1 MDVIVKLLV
10 GPLELL
16 DATAS
21 PLQTLLLRV
30 IQRLQPRRVQQDHVR
45 TLGLLVALQTD
56 GGGKKKKTRYRQRPA
71 EGIEIHPGIE
81 RAAADLRTLGGGSL
95 SFEPAQ
101 DAGEAE
107 EVAAAQRRQPVLAG
121 RRPRLEADGAGVA
134 LALLA
139 LGRRG
144 GPRHLGE
151 RLHAKK
157 QKQKKKHRRKSL
169 QSCRK
174 DWGDSPG
181 LQSPRRDIVG

>member
-1 MDVIVKLLV
+1 MQPPHLFRLSCSELSSAFSLGAYSKTTSERLAFLLHCR
-10 GPLELL
+10 
-16 DATAS
+16 
-21 PLQTLLLRV
+21 QTV
-30 IQRLQPRRVQQDHVR
+30 E
-45 TLGLLVALQTD
+45 
-56 GGGKKKKTRYRQRPA
+56 GKKNRYRQRPA

-81 RAAADLRTLGGGSL
+81 RAAADLRTLGGSSL

-107 EVAAAQRRQPVLAG
+107 EVAAAQCRQPVLAG

-157 QKQKKKHRRKSL
+157 QNKKKAQTEIDTVL
-169 QSCRK
+169 QK
-174 DWGDSPG
+174 G
-181 LQSPRRDIVG
+181 LG

>member
-1 MDVIVKLLV
+1 MRPPHLFRLSCSELSSAFSLGAYSRTTSARLAFLLHCR
-10 GPLELL
+10 
-16 DATAS
+16 
-21 PLQTLLLRV
+21 QTV
-30 IQRLQPRRVQQDHVR
+30 EE
-45 TLGLLVALQTD
+45 
-56 GGGKKKKTRYRQRPA
+56 KKKTRSRQRPA

-157 QKQKKKHRRKSL
+157 QNKKKKHRKSL

>member
-1 MDVIVKLLV
+1 MRPPHLFRLSCSELSSAFSLGAYSRTTSARLAFLLHCR
-10 GPLELL
+10 
-16 DATAS
+16 
-21 PLQTLLLRV
+21 QTV
-30 IQRLQPRRVQQDHVR
+30 E
-45 TLGLLVALQTD
+45 GE
-56 GGGKKKKTRYRQRPA
+56 KNKTRYRQRPA

-81 RAAADLRTLGGGSL
+81 RAAADLRTLGGGPL

-157 QKQKKKHRRKSL
+157 QTKKKHRRKWL

-174 DWGDSPG
+174 DRGDSPG